1 MAFEFLGMKFG
12 KDYIPMTQDIPTP
25 SGVGF
30 AFSTPFREF
39 GSGNLS
45 LPVVD
50 RHFTSNGVVRFG
62 EDNLYPQLLNQ
73 MYYTSPMHGKL
84 IEFITN
90 AVIGG
95 GYEFVMAN
103 LTGQEKVDLMTFE
116 KKQKLEKLSRL
127 ITRDYIIHRR
137 VTISVIRDKGGKL
150 LRLKRL
156 DPSTIRNY
164 IDCEKFEY
172 SSDWSRGLVGLKTY
186 NRYTGYNRDLETL
199 YVYQDETPG
208 QDIYPI
214 PQYNSIL
221 NWCNLDGDIAFFQK
235 QNIHNGVFPS
245 GVIRRPKKF
254 SSIDEIKKFKEEIG
268 SKKGSKNAGNLMVLT
283 GEGFEDTPEYIQ
295 VQSNNNDKLFETTL
309 RDLNR
314 EIAIGHGLDPSI
326 AGISTGGTLGNNQ
339 QIEMLYS
346 IFEKDVVSPLRR
358 TMEEILND
366 LIDIAKIPNSI
377 KIKDYQ
383 IIEKVI
389 VENKNN
395 TNNG

>member
-12 KDYIPMTQDIPTP
+12 KEYIPMTQNIPSNNGT
-25 SGVGF
+25 GF
-30 AFSTPFREF
+30 AFSTPFMTV

-45 LPVVD
+45 LPRVD
-50 RHFTSNGVVRFG
+50 KYYTQNGVVRFG

-103 LTGQEKVDLMTFE
+103 LTGSEKVELLTFE
-116 KKQKLEKLSRL
+116 RKIKLEKLSRL
-127 ITRDYIIHRR
+127 LTRDYVIHRR
-137 VTISVIRDKGGKL
+137 VNVVVTRDNSGKVL
-150 LRLKRL
+150 KLKRL

-164 IDCEKFEY
+164 IDCEKFVY
-172 SSDWSRGLVGLKTY
+172 SSDWSRGLFQIKEY
-186 NRYTGYNRDLETL
+186 KRYSPGTKDIETL

-235 QNIHNGVFPS
+235 SNIQNGVFPS
-245 GVIRRPKKF
+245 AVIRRPKEF
-254 SSIDEIKKFKEEIG
+254 SSIDEVNKFKAEIG
-268 SKKGSKNAGNLMVLT
+268 SNKNLEYSGKLIVLT
-283 GEGFEDTPEYIQ
+283 GQGMDDTPEFIQ
-295 VQSNNNDKLFETTL
+295 VSSNNNDKLFETTL
-309 RDLNR
+309 RDLNK

-326 AGISTGGTLGNNQ
+326 AGISTGGSLGNNQ

-346 IFEKDVVSPLRR
+346 IFEKDVVMPLRK
-358 TMEEILND
+358 TMEEIFND
-366 LIDIAKIPNSI
+366 LIDIARIPNSI
-377 KIKDYQ
+377 KIKEYQ
-383 IIEKVI
+383 IIEKTI

-395 TNNG
+395 GL